1 MKVIVNGK
9 STDDC
14 FSCSTKENTR
24 SVVIPNKFT
33 GTLCIPC
40 IAKRTDAPVEKI
52 QRKKK

>member
-9 STDDC
+9 STDAC
-14 FSCSTKENTR
+14 FSCEKTEHAR

-40 IAKRTDAPVEKI
+40 ISKRTDAPVEKI